1 MNTFKTIIYKFV
13 LSYGLIIGAIIV
25 SVIYS
30 LFNVCDYQM
39 TTYSRWHMC
48 KSFTLI
54 EGQKICPSSR
64 KMEFSIAIGADYKGD
79 VIRSCTSNT
88 TSITYTRNIY
98 GIILA
103 QPSGL
108 INCTNGFKFDISTI
122 SAQGDNTDIFDN
134 LDAYTLFIANQ
145 SSYSTASL
153 KRGRTSLLY
162 LNESTPQVLDQAL
175 STAVL
180 DQFDS
185 DLEKALTN
193 FTLLTSFRCTNC
205 LPQMQSYSGTSVY
218 LMIITLLS
226 LPKAIKDVFEK
237 GAAWLKKR
245 RAQSSN
251 NVNDGQRDPLL
262 LLEATQNS
270 DSISDPEIKK

>member
-13 LSYGLIIGAIIV
+13 KSYGLIIGAIIV

-39 TTYSRWHMC
+39 TTYSHWHMC

-54 EGQKICPSSR
+54 EGQKICPSNR
-64 KMEFSIAIGADYKGD
+64 KLEFSIATGADYKGD
-79 VIRSCTSNT
+79 MIQSCTSNT
-88 TSITYTRNIY
+88 TSITYTRNVY
-98 GIILA
+98 GIIFA

-122 SAQGDNTDIFDN
+122 SAQGDNTDIFGN
-134 LDAYTLFIANQ
+134 LDTYTLIIANQ

-153 KRGRTSLLY
+153 TRNLTLTSFIY
-162 LNESTPQVLDQAL
+162 LNESTPQMLDHAL

-180 DQFDS
+180 NQFDR

-193 FTLLTSFRCTNC
+193 FTLLTSFSCTNC

-237 GAAWLKKR
+237 GAAWLKR
-245 RAQSSN
+245 RQAQSSN
-251 NVNDGQRDPLL
+251 NMNDGQNDPLL
-262 LLEATQNS
+262 QLEAPQNMIQS
-270 DSISDPEIKK
+270 QIQK

>member
-13 LSYGLIIGAIIV
+13 KSYGLIIGAIIV

-48 KSFTLI
+48 KSFTLV

-64 KMEFSIAIGADYKGD
+64 KLEFSIAIGADYKGD

-88 TSITYTRNIY
+88 ANITYTRNIY
-98 GIILA
+98 GIIFA

-122 SAQGDNTDIFDN
+122 SAQGENTDIFDN
-134 LDAYTLFIANQ
+134 LDSNTLFIANQ
-145 SSYSTASL
+145 TSYATASL
-153 KRGRTSLLY
+153 TRNLTRTSLIY
-162 LNESTPQVLDQAL
+162 LNESTPQVLDHAL
-175 STAVL
+175 STGVL

-237 GAAWLKKR
+237 GAAWLKR
-245 RAQSSN
+245 RQAQSSN
-251 NVNDGQRDPLL
+251 NMNDGQNDPLL
-262 LLEATQNS
+262 QLEAPQNMIQS
-270 DSISDPEIKK
+270 QIQK